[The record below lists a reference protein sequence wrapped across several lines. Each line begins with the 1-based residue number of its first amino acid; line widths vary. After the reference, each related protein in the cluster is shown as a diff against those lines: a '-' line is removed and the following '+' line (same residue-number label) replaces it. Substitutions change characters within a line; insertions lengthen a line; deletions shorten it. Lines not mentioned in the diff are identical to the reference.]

1 MQIPV
6 EVYTVTIL
14 NSFYQYGGVWVG
26 SSSNEPISDVVLMT
40 RRHIQMELEGFI
52 KANDLLLS
60 YPSDAVLVGDRPR
73 WKNRMQTVLRRL
85 MLNGCIQYVGRA
97 SVGKHVNYSITGKG
111 LDIIKNLQLIV
122 DKTDCYVAKKDH
134 PRGLRHR
141 LDHRDIP
148 YELRENRRSGGRLS
162 K

>member
-1 MQIPV
+1 MIIYIDSGVSKIPCFFSF
-6 EVYTVTIL
+6 I
-14 NSFYQYGGVWVG
+14 NSF
-26 SSSNEPISDVVLMT
+26 SSEMYHYSQSI
-40 RRHIQMELEGFI
+40 
-52 KANDLLLS
+52 
-60 YPSDAVLVGDRPR
+60 
-73 WKNRMQTVLRRL
+73 
-85 MLNGCIQYVGRA
+85 
-97 SVGKHVNYSITGKG
+97 VNYSITGKG

-122 DKTDCYVAKKDH
+122 DKTGCYVAKKDH